1 MKYIDLHC
9 DTMTE
14 LALHPERG
22 NLAKNNCEID
32 ISKLQKGECFIQDFA
47 IWYDQK
53 NEEKPWEYYKK
64 ILAVYKREIAANKD
78 TIRPILK
85 ASDIT
90 ACEKEGKI
98 GAMLSIEGGEVIGG
112 SLDKLQEVYHDG
124 VRLMT
129 LTWNYAN
136 ELAFPNGQEGEGKGI
151 TPAGWEVIEAMNR
164 MGMIVDTSHLND
176 TGTEEI
182 LRSHALPPVASH
194 SDARAV
200 TPHQRNLSDPLIRL
214 FAEKGGLIG
223 LNFSN
228 HFTGDTEITK
238 VENVVRHAQHI
249 RDIGGDDV
257 LAIGTDFDGIQPTL
271 EIEDAS
277 QMDKLALGLSQGG
290 FTDDQIEKI
299 FYLNAKWYL
308 KEQLGMKN

>member
-1 MKYIDLHC
+1 MNYIDLHC
-9 DTMTE
+9 DTITE

-32 ISKLQKGECFIQDFA
+32 ISKLQKGQCFIQDFA

-53 NEEKPWEYYKK
+53 NEEAPWDYFQKL
-64 ILAVYKREIAANKD
+64 LAVYQREIAAND
-78 TIRPILK
+78 CMHPILK
-85 ASDIT
+85 ASDIDL
-90 ACEKEGKI
+90 CEKNGKI

-112 SLDKLQEVYHDG
+112 SLEKLQEAYDAG

-136 ELAFPNGQEGEGKGI
+136 ELAFPNGMEGPDKGI
-151 TPAGWEVIEAMNR
+151 TPVGWEVIEAMNR

-176 TGTEEI
+176 VGTEQI

-194 SDARAV
+194 SDARAI
-200 TPHQRNLSDPLIRL
+200 TGHQRNLTDPLIRL
-214 FAEKGGLIG
+214 FADKGGLIG

-228 HFTGDTEITK
+228 HFTGDSEITK
-238 VENVVRHAQHI
+238 VENIVRHAQHI

-277 QMDKLALGLSQGG
+277 QMDKLALGLSKGG
-290 FTDDQIEKI
+290 FTDDEIEKI

-308 KEQLGMKN
+308 MEYLK

>member
-9 DTMTE
+9 DTITE
-14 LALHPERG
+14 LALRPERG

-32 ISKLQKGECFIQDFA
+32 ISKLQKGQCFIQDFA

-53 NEEKPWEYYKK
+53 NEEAPWDYFQKL
-64 ILAVYKREIAANKD
+64 LAVYQREIAAND
-78 TIRPILK
+78 CMHPILK
-85 ASDIT
+85 ASDIDL
-90 ACEKEGKI
+90 CEKNEKI

-112 SLDKLQEVYHDG
+112 SLEKLQEAYDAG

-136 ELAFPNGQEGEGKGI
+136 ELAFPNGMEGPDKGI
-151 TPAGWEVIEAMNR
+151 TPVGWEVIEAMNR

-176 TGTEEI
+176 VGTEQI
-182 LRSHALPPVASH
+182 LKSHALPPVASH
-194 SDARAV
+194 SDARAI
-200 TPHQRNLSDPLIRL
+200 TGHQRNLTDPLIRL
-214 FAEKGGLIG
+214 FADKGGLIG

-228 HFTGDTEITK
+228 HFTGDSEITK
-238 VENVVRHAQHI
+238 VENIVRHAQHI

-277 QMDKLALGLSQGG
+277 QMDKLAVGLSKRG
-290 FTDDQIEKI
+290 FTDDEIEKI

-308 KEQLGMKN
+308 MEYLGK

>member
-9 DTMTE
+9 DTITE
-14 LALHPERG
+14 LALRPERG

-32 ISKLQKGECFIQDFA
+32 ISKLQKGQCFIQDFA

-53 NEEKPWEYYKK
+53 NEEAPWDYFQKL
-64 ILAVYKREIAANKD
+64 LAVYQREIAAND
-78 TIRPILK
+78 CMHPILK
-85 ASDIT
+85 ASDIDL
-90 ACEKEGKI
+90 CEKEGKI

-112 SLDKLQEVYHDG
+112 SLEKLQEAYDAG

-136 ELAFPNGQEGEGKGI
+136 ELAFPNGMEGPDKGI
-151 TPAGWEVIEAMNR
+151 TPVGWEVIEAMNR

-176 TGTEEI
+176 VGTEEI
-182 LRSHALPPVASH
+182 LKSHALPPVASH
-194 SDARAV
+194 SDARAI
-200 TPHQRNLSDPLIRL
+200 TGHQRNLTDPLIRL
-214 FAEKGGLIG
+214 FADKGGLIG

-228 HFTGDTEITK
+228 HFTGDSEITK
-238 VENVVRHAQHI
+238 VENIVRHAQHI

-277 QMDKLALGLSQGG
+277 QMDKLAVGLSKRG
-290 FTDDQIEKI
+290 FTDDEIEKI

-308 KEQLGMKN
+308 MEYLGK

>member
-9 DTMTE
+9 DTITE

-32 ISKLQKGECFIQDFA
+32 ISKLQKGQCFIQDFA

-53 NEEKPWEYYKK
+53 NEEAPWDYFQK
-64 ILAVYKREIAANKD
+64 LLVVYQREIAAND
-78 TIRPILK
+78 CMHPILK
-85 ASDIT
+85 ASDIDL
-90 ACEKEGKI
+90 CEKNEKI
-98 GAMLSIEGGEVIGG
+98 GTMLSIEGGEVIGG
-112 SLDKLQEVYHDG
+112 SLEKLQEAYDAG

-136 ELAFPNGQEGEGKGI
+136 ELAFPNGMEGPDKGI
-151 TPAGWEVIEAMNR
+151 TPVGWEVIEAMNR

-176 TGTEEI
+176 VGTEEI
-182 LRSHALPPVASH
+182 LKSHALPPVASH
-194 SDARAV
+194 SDARAI
-200 TPHQRNLSDPLIRL
+200 TGHQRNLTDPLIRL
-214 FAEKGGLIG
+214 FADKGGLIG

-228 HFTGDTEITK
+228 HFTGDSEITK
-238 VENVVRHAQHI
+238 VENIVRHAQHI

-277 QMDKLALGLSQGG
+277 QMDKLALGLSKGG
-290 FTDDQIEKI
+290 FTDDEIEKI

-308 KEQLGMKN
+308 MEYLK

>member
-9 DTMTE
+9 DTITE
-14 LALHPERG
+14 LALRPERG

-32 ISKLQKGECFIQDFA
+32 ISKLQKGQCFIQDFA

-53 NEEKPWEYYKK
+53 NEEAPWDYFQKL
-64 ILAVYKREIAANKD
+64 LAVYQREIAAND
-78 TIRPILK
+78 CMHPILK
-85 ASDIT
+85 ASDIDL
-90 ACEKEGKI
+90 CEKNEKI

-112 SLDKLQEVYHDG
+112 SLEKLQEAYDAG

-136 ELAFPNGQEGEGKGI
+136 ELAFPNGMEGPDKGI
-151 TPAGWEVIEAMNR
+151 TPVGWEVIEAMNR

-176 TGTEEI
+176 VGTEEI
-182 LRSHALPPVASH
+182 LKSHALPPVASH
-194 SDARAV
+194 SDARAI
-200 TPHQRNLSDPLIRL
+200 TGHQRNLTDPLIRL
-214 FAEKGGLIG
+214 FADKGGLIG

-228 HFTGDTEITK
+228 HFTGDSEITK
-238 VENVVRHAQHI
+238 VENIVRHAQHI

-277 QMDKLALGLSQGG
+277 QMDKLAVGLSKRG
-290 FTDDQIEKI
+290 FTDDEIEKI

-308 KEQLGMKN
+308 MEYLGK

>member
-9 DTMTE
+9 DTITE

-22 NLAKNNCEID
+22 NLARNNCEID
-32 ISKLQKGECFIQDFA
+32 ISKLQKGQCFIQDFA

-53 NEEKPWEYYKK
+53 NEEAPWAYFQKL
-64 ILAVYKREIAANKD
+64 LAVYQREIAANP
-78 TIRPILK
+78 IMHPILK
-85 ASDIT
+85 ASDIDL
-90 ACEKEGKI
+90 CEKNEKI

-112 SLDKLQEVYHDG
+112 SLEKLQEAYDAG

-136 ELAFPNGQEGEGKGI
+136 ELAFPNGMEGPDKGI
-151 TPAGWEVIEAMNR
+151 TPVGWEVIEVMNR

-176 TGTEEI
+176 VGTEQI
-182 LRSHALPPVASH
+182 LKSHALPPVASH
-194 SDARAV
+194 SDARAI
-200 TPHQRNLSDPLIRL
+200 TGHQRNLTDSLIRL
-214 FAEKGGLIG
+214 FADKGGLIG

-228 HFTGDTEITK
+228 HFTGDSEITK
-238 VENVVRHAQHI
+238 VENIVRHAQHI

-277 QMDKLALGLSQGG
+277 QMDKLALGLSKGG
-290 FTDDQIEKI
+290 FTDDEIEKI

-308 KEQLGMKN
+308 MEYLK

>member
-9 DTMTE
+9 DTITE

-22 NLAKNNCEID
+22 NLAKNDCEID
-32 ISKLQKGECFIQDFA
+32 ISKLQKGQCFIQDFA

-53 NEEKPWEYYKK
+53 NDEKPWEYFQKL
-64 ILAVYKREIAANKD
+64 LAVYNREIAAND
-78 TIRPILK
+78 CMHPILK
-85 ASDIT
+85 ASDIDL
-90 ACEKEGKI
+90 CEKNGKI

-112 SLDKLQEVYHDG
+112 SLEKLQEAYDAG

-136 ELAFPNGQEGEGKGI
+136 ELAFPNGMEGPDKGI
-151 TPAGWEVIEAMNR
+151 TPVGWEVIEAMNR

-176 TGTEEI
+176 VGTEEI
-182 LRSHALPPVASH
+182 LKSHALPPVASH
-194 SDARAV
+194 SDARAI
-200 TPHQRNLSDPLIRL
+200 TGHQRNLTDPLIRL

-228 HFTGDTEITK
+228 HFTGDSDITK
-238 VENVVRHAQHI
+238 VENIVRHAQHI

-277 QMDKLALGLSQGG
+277 QIDKLALGLSKGG
-290 FTDDQIEKI
+290 FTDDEIEKI

-308 KEQLGMKN
+308 MEYLGK

>member
-9 DTMTE
+9 DTITE
-14 LALHPERG
+14 LALRPERG
-22 NLAKNNCEID
+22 NLAKNDCEID
-32 ISKLQKGECFIQDFA
+32 ISKLQKGQCFIQDFA

-53 NEEKPWEYYKK
+53 NEEAPWDYFQKLLK
-64 ILAVYKREIAANKD
+64 VYQREIAVND
-78 TIRPILK
+78 CMHPILK
-85 ASDIT
+85 ASDIEV
-90 ACEKEGKI
+90 CEKEGKI

-112 SLDKLQEVYHDG
+112 SLDKLQEAYKAG

-136 ELAFPNGQEGEGKGI
+136 ELAFPNGMEGPDKGI
-151 TPAGWEVIEAMNR
+151 TPVGWEVIEAMNR

-176 TGTEEI
+176 VGTEEI
-182 LRSHALPPVASH
+182 LKSHALPPVASH
-194 SDARAV
+194 SDARAI
-200 TPHQRNLSDPLIRL
+200 TAHQRNLTDPLIRL

-228 HFTGDTEITK
+228 HFTGDSDITK
-238 VENVVRHAQHI
+238 VENIVRHAQHI

-271 EIEDAS
+271 EIQDAS
-277 QMDKLALGLSQGG
+277 EMDKLALGLSKGG
-290 FTDDQIEKI
+290 FTDDEIEKI

-308 KEQLGMKN
+308 MEYLK

>member
-9 DTMTE
+9 DTITE
-14 LALHPERG
+14 LALRPERG

-32 ISKLQKGECFIQDFA
+32 ISKLQKGQCFIQDFA

-53 NEEKPWEYYKK
+53 NEEAPWDYFQKL
-64 ILAVYKREIAANKD
+64 LAVYQREIAAND
-78 TIRPILK
+78 CMHPILK
-85 ASDIT
+85 ASDIDL
-90 ACEKEGKI
+90 CEKNGKI

-112 SLDKLQEVYHDG
+112 SLEKLQEAYDAG

-136 ELAFPNGQEGEGKGI
+136 ELAFPNGMEGPDKGI
-151 TPAGWEVIEAMNR
+151 TPVGWEVIEAMNR

-176 TGTEEI
+176 VGTEEI
-182 LRSHALPPVASH
+182 LKSHALPPVASH
-194 SDARAV
+194 SDARAI
-200 TPHQRNLSDPLIRL
+200 TGHQRNLTDPLIRL
-214 FAEKGGLIG
+214 FADKGGLIG

-228 HFTGDTEITK
+228 HFTGDSEITK
-238 VENVVRHAQHI
+238 VENIVRHAQHI

-277 QMDKLALGLSQGG
+277 QMDKLAVGLSKRG
-290 FTDDQIEKI
+290 FTDDEIEKI

-308 KEQLGMKN
+308 MEYLGK

>member
-9 DTMTE
+9 DTITE
-14 LALHPERG
+14 LALRPERG

-32 ISKLQKGECFIQDFA
+32 ISKLQKGQCFIQDFA

-53 NEEKPWEYYKK
+53 NEEAPWDYFQKL
-64 ILAVYKREIAANKD
+64 LAVYQREIAAND
-78 TIRPILK
+78 CMHPILK
-85 ASDIT
+85 ASDIDL
-90 ACEKEGKI
+90 CEKNEKI

-112 SLDKLQEVYHDG
+112 SLEKLQEAYDAG

-136 ELAFPNGQEGEGKGI
+136 ELAFPNGMEGPDKGI
-151 TPAGWEVIEAMNR
+151 TPVGWEVIEAMNR

-176 TGTEEI
+176 VGTEQI
-182 LRSHALPPVASH
+182 LKSHALPPVASH
-194 SDARAV
+194 SDARAI
-200 TPHQRNLSDPLIRL
+200 TGHQRNLTDSLIRL
-214 FAEKGGLIG
+214 FADKGGLIG

-228 HFTGDTEITK
+228 HFTGDSEITK
-238 VENVVRHAQHI
+238 VENIVRHAQHI

-277 QMDKLALGLSQGG
+277 QMDKLAVGLSKRG
-290 FTDDQIEKI
+290 FTDDEIEKI

-308 KEQLGMKN
+308 MEYLGK

>member
-9 DTMTE
+9 DTITE

-32 ISKLQKGECFIQDFA
+32 ISKLQKGQCFIQDFA
-47 IWYDQK
+47 TWYDQK
-53 NEEKPWEYYKK
+53 NEEAPWDYFQKL
-64 ILAVYKREIAANKD
+64 LAVYQREIAAND
-78 TIRPILK
+78 CMHPILK
-85 ASDIT
+85 ASDIDL
-90 ACEKEGKI
+90 CEKNGKI

-112 SLDKLQEVYHDG
+112 SLEKLQEAYDAG

-136 ELAFPNGQEGEGKGI
+136 ELAFPNGMEGPDKGI
-151 TPAGWEVIEAMNR
+151 TPVGWEVIEAMNR

-176 TGTEEI
+176 VGTEQI
-182 LRSHALPPVASH
+182 LKSHALPPVASH
-194 SDARAV
+194 SDARAI
-200 TPHQRNLSDPLIRL
+200 TGHQRNLTDSLIRL

-228 HFTGDTEITK
+228 HFTGDSEITK
-238 VENVVRHAQHI
+238 VENIVRHAQHI

-277 QMDKLALGLSQGG
+277 QMDKLALGLSKGG
-290 FTDDQIEKI
+290 FTDDEIEKI

-308 KEQLGMKN
+308 MEYLGK

>member
-1 MKYIDLHC
+1 MNYIDLHC
-9 DTMTE
+9 DTITE
-14 LALHPERG
+14 LALRPERG

-32 ISKLQKGECFIQDFA
+32 ISKLQKGNCFIQDFA

-53 NEEKPWEYYKK
+53 NEEAPWDYFQKL
-64 ILAVYKREIAANKD
+64 LAVYQREIAAND
-78 TIRPILK
+78 CMHPILK
-85 ASDIT
+85 ASDIDL
-90 ACEKEGKI
+90 CEKEGKI

-112 SLDKLQEVYHDG
+112 SLEKLQEAYDAG

-136 ELAFPNGQEGEGKGI
+136 ELAFPNGMEGPDKGI
-151 TPAGWEVIEAMNR
+151 TPVGWEVIEAMNR
-164 MGMIVDTSHLND
+164 MGMIIDTSHLND
-176 TGTEEI
+176 VGTEEI
-182 LRSHALPPVASH
+182 LKSHALPPVASH
-194 SDARAV
+194 SDARAI
-200 TPHQRNLSDPLIRL
+200 TGHQRNLTDPLIRL
-214 FAEKGGLIG
+214 FADKGGLIG

-228 HFTGDTEITK
+228 HFTGDSEITK
-238 VENVVRHAQHI
+238 VENIVRHAQHI

-277 QMDKLALGLSQGG
+277 QMDKLALGLSKGG
-290 FTDDQIEKI
+290 FTDDEIEKI

-308 KEQLGMKN
+308 MEYLGK

>member
-9 DTMTE
+9 DTITE

-32 ISKLQKGECFIQDFA
+32 ISKLQKGQCFIQDFA

-53 NEEKPWEYYKK
+53 NEEAPWEYFQKL
-64 ILAVYKREIAANKD
+64 LAVYQREIAAND
-78 TIRPILK
+78 CMHPILK
-85 ASDIT
+85 ASDIEF
-90 ACEKEGKI
+90 CEKEGKI

-112 SLDKLQEVYHDG
+112 SLEKLQEAYKTG

-136 ELAFPNGQEGEGKGI
+136 ELAFPNGMEGPDKGI
-151 TPAGWEVIEAMNR
+151 TDVGWEVIEAMNR

-176 TGTEEI
+176 IGTEQI

-194 SDARAV
+194 SDARAI
-200 TPHQRNLSDPLIRL
+200 TGHQRNLTDPLIRL

-228 HFTGDTEITK
+228 HFTGDSEITK
-238 VENVVRHAQHI
+238 VENIVRHAQHI

-277 QMDKLALGLSQGG
+277 QMDKLALGLSKGG
-290 FTDDQIEKI
+290 FTDDEIEKI

-308 KEQLGMKN
+308 MEYLKR

>member
-9 DTMTE
+9 DTITE

-32 ISKLQKGECFIQDFA
+32 ISKLQKGQCFIQDFA

-53 NEEKPWEYYKK
+53 NEEAPWDYFQKL
-64 ILAVYKREIAANKD
+64 LAVYQREIAAND
-78 TIRPILK
+78 CMHPILK
-85 ASDIT
+85 ASDIDL
-90 ACEKEGKI
+90 CEKNEKI

-112 SLDKLQEVYHDG
+112 SLEKLQEAYDAG

-136 ELAFPNGQEGEGKGI
+136 ELAFPNGMEGPDKGI
-151 TPAGWEVIEAMNR
+151 TPVGWEVIEAMNR

-176 TGTEEI
+176 VGTEEI
-182 LRSHALPPVASH
+182 LKSHALPPVASH
-194 SDARAV
+194 SDARAI
-200 TPHQRNLSDPLIRL
+200 TGHQRNLTDPLIRL
-214 FAEKGGLIG
+214 FADKGGLIG

-228 HFTGDTEITK
+228 HFTGDSEITK
-238 VENVVRHAQHI
+238 VENIVRHAQHI

-277 QMDKLALGLSQGG
+277 QMDKLAVGLSKRG
-290 FTDDQIEKI
+290 FTDDEIEKI

-308 KEQLGMKN
+308 MEYLGK

>member
-9 DTMTE
+9 DTITE

-22 NLAKNNCEID
+22 NLAKNDCEID
-32 ISKLQKGECFIQDFA
+32 ISKLQKGNCFIQDFA

-53 NEEKPWEYYKK
+53 NEEAPWEYFQKL
-64 ILAVYKREIAANKD
+64 LAVYQREIAAND
-78 TIRPILK
+78 CMHPILK
-85 ASDIT
+85 ASDIDL
-90 ACEKEGKI
+90 CEKEGKI

-112 SLDKLQEVYHDG
+112 SLEKLQKAYDSG

-136 ELAFPNGQEGEGKGI
+136 ELAFPNGMEGPDKGI
-151 TPAGWEVIEAMNR
+151 TPVGWEVIEAMNR

-176 TGTEEI
+176 VGTEEI
-182 LRSHALPPVASH
+182 LKSHALPPVASH
-194 SDARAV
+194 SDARAI
-200 TPHQRNLSDPLIRL
+200 TAHQRNLTDPLIRL
-214 FAEKGGLIG
+214 FADKGGLIG

-228 HFTGDTEITK
+228 HFTGDSEITK
-238 VENVVRHAQHI
+238 VENIVRHAQHI

-277 QMDKLALGLSQGG
+277 QMDKLVLGLSKGG
-290 FTDDQIEKI
+290 FTDDEIEKI

-308 KEQLGMKN
+308 MEYLGK

>member
-9 DTMTE
+9 DTITE

-32 ISKLQKGECFIQDFA
+32 ISKLQKGQCFIQDFA

-53 NEEKPWEYYKK
+53 NEKAPWEYFQK
-64 ILAVYKREIAANKD
+64 LLTVYQREIAAND
-78 TIRPILK
+78 CMHPVLK
-85 ASDIT
+85 ASDIDL
-90 ACEKEGKI
+90 CEKKGKI
-98 GAMLSIEGGEVIGG
+98 GAMLSIEGGEVICG
-112 SLDKLQEVYHDG
+112 SLDKLKEAYDAG

-136 ELAFPNGQEGEGKGI
+136 ELAFPNGMEGDDKGI
-151 TPAGWEVIEAMNR
+151 TDVGWEVIEAMNR

-176 TGTEEI
+176 VGTEEI
-182 LRSHALPPVASH
+182 LKSHALPPVASH
-194 SDARAV
+194 SDARAI
-200 TPHQRNLSDPLIRL
+200 TAHQRNLTDPLIRL
-214 FAEKGGLIG
+214 FADKGGLIG

-228 HFTGDTEITK
+228 HFTGDSEITK
-238 VENVVRHAQHI
+238 VENIVRHAQHI

-277 QMDKLALGLSQGG
+277 QMDKLALGLSKGG
-290 FTDDQIEKI
+290 FTDDEIEKI

-308 KEQLGMKN
+308 MEYLKR

>member
-9 DTMTE
+9 DTITE

-22 NLAKNNCEID
+22 NLAKNDCEID
-32 ISKLQKGECFIQDFA
+32 ISKLQKGQCFIQDFA

-53 NEEKPWEYYKK
+53 NDEKPWEYFQKL
-64 ILAVYKREIAANKD
+64 LAVYNREIAAND
-78 TIRPILK
+78 CMHPILK
-85 ASDIT
+85 ASDIEV
-90 ACEKEGKI
+90 CEKEGKI

-112 SLDKLQEVYHDG
+112 SLEKLQEAYDAG

-136 ELAFPNGQEGEGKGI
+136 ELAFPNGMEGDDKGI
-151 TPAGWEVIEAMNR
+151 TDVGWEVIEAMNR

-176 TGTEEI
+176 IGTEQI
-182 LRSHALPPVASH
+182 LKSHALPPVASH
-194 SDARAV
+194 SDARAI
-200 TPHQRNLSDPLIRL
+200 TGHQRNLTDPLIRL
-214 FAEKGGLIG
+214 FADKGGLIG

-228 HFTGDTEITK
+228 HFTGDSEITK
-238 VENVVRHAQHI
+238 VENIVRHAQHI

-257 LAIGTDFDGIQPTL
+257 LALGTDFDGIQPTL

-277 QMDKLALGLSQGG
+277 QMDKLALGLSKGG
-290 FTDDQIEKI
+290 FTDDEIEKI

-308 KEQLGMKN
+308 MEYLKK